1 MKSVGGRFTSVKEG
15 NKRVKVFFRR
25 ENGVSRRFDGFGWWE
40 WPAHGLFLRHSIDMY
55 FFCTLK
61 RMKNK
66 MNKRWISGWLL
77 VGQLLLFA
85 CYDET
90 NTYGDN
96 LVESAF
102 RNVMVDTCTVT
113 VTSTVIDSL
122 ETTGQGVLYWCR

>member
-1 MKSVGGRFTSVKEG
+1 MDKK
-15 NKRVKVFFRR
+15 
-25 ENGVSRRFDGFGWWE
+25 
-40 WPAHGLFLRHSIDMY
+40 
-55 FFCTLK
+55 
-61 RMKNK
+61 
-66 MNKRWISGWLL
+66 WIPGWLL

-122 ETTGQGVLYWCR
+122 ETTGQGLALVGCYTHPSWGTVSASAYLPYMLLHHTIPMPMRRYISIHWYCRSIIKAIRLATQRNRCG

>member
-1 MKSVGGRFTSVKEG
+1 
-15 NKRVKVFFRR
+15 
-25 ENGVSRRFDGFGWWE
+25 
-40 WPAHGLFLRHSIDMY
+40 
-55 FFCTLK
+55 
-61 RMKNK
+61 